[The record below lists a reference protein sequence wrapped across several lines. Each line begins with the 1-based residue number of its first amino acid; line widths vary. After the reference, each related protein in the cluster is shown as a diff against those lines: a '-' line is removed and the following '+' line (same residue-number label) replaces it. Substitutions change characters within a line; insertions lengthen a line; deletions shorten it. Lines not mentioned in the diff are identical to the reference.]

1 MLALLKTL
9 EEKLSKL
16 IAHANALRAENQ
28 NLRRENTD
36 LREQHKAL
44 TERMTQAQGHIDSV
58 ISQLEHAEPTTTS
71 PQ

>member
-9 EEKLSKL
+9 EEKLSQL
-16 IAHANALRAENQ
+16 IAHASALRAENQ
-28 NLRRENTD
+28 TLRRENNE

-44 TERMTQAQGHIDSV
+44 TARMTQAQGHIDSV
-58 ISQLEHAEPTTTS
+58 ISQLEHTEPTTTS